1 MDWLQLLH
9 HISALISLC
18 SALVLGRSAADC
30 VLGLFVA
37 EFANPYLYT
46 RYLLYRMGV
55 DKTWMGII
63 NEVITHNGGKE
74 WMMNE

>member
-1 MDWLQLLH
+1 
-9 HISALISLC
+9 
-18 SALVLGRSAADC
+18 
-30 VLGLFVA
+30 VA